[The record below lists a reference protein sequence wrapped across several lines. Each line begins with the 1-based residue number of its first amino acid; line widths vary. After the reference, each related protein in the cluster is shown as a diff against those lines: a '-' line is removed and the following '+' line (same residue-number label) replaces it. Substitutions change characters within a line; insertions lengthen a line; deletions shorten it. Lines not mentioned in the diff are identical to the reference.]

1 MKKQTFWAILLM
13 IGLVLTRW
21 PGLLPANFSAV
32 HALVFCSA
40 VYLPKKWGW
49 CLIIPTILISDLCL
63 NLFHYKVAPFHLYML
78 PNYICYICIL
88 FLGQRFFSPK
98 SSWSKLL
105 GGGLLGALL
114 FYLISN
120 TFSFIHDPVY
130 SKDLAGWLQALTIGV
145 PGWPPTWFFFRY
157 SLMSTGL
164 FTGLFAGA
172 MKALEKIYPEEEPE
186 EAPEEDED
194 EEKSPEESSSKKAHA
209 KA

>member
-1 MKKQTFWAILLM
+1 MKKQTVWAILLM
-13 IGLVLTRW
+13 MGLVLTRW
-21 PGLLPANFSAV
+21 PGLLPANFSAI

-63 NLFHYKVAPFHLYML
+63 NLFHYKVAPFHFYML
-78 PNYICYICIL
+78 PNYVCYICIL

-98 SSWSKLL
+98 SSWGKLL

-120 TFSFIHDPVY
+120 TFSFFVDSTY
-130 SKDLAGWLQALTIGV
+130 QKTLAGWLQALTIGV
-145 PGWPPTWFFFRY
+145 PGWPPTWLFFRY

>member
-1 MKKQTFWAILLM
+1 M

-78 PNYICYICIL
+78 PNYICYVCIL

-145 PGWPPTWFFFRY
+145 PGRPPTWFFFRY